1 MSPPLPAS
9 PTPTERWCPFTT
21 PTIQDRL
28 SPDGVCLEARCMAWA
43 PTGGCL
49 RLSAPFHQPIRYE
62 PSSFE
67 VWATERLD
75 IDGVSIVS
83 SRDLFE
89 DYLAFVA
96 ARNLRPVS
104 SQTTFGRALGDLQV
118 ILWGKDPFGRKLRK
132 GARLRP
138 LTDSQGSAP
147 EAPASARDPQPA
159 ASLPP
164 ALP

>member
-1 MSPPLPAS
+1 MTTTAAGA
-9 PTPTERWCPFTT
+9 RWCPFTT

-28 SPDGVCLEARCMAWA
+28 SPDGVCLEDRCMAWA

-49 RLSAPFHQPIRYE
+49 RLAASPPAHPLRIE

-67 VWATERLD
+67 LWATERLD
-75 IDGVSIVS
+75 VDGVSIVS

-96 ARNLRPVS
+96 TRNLRPVS

-132 GARLRP
+132 GARLKPR
-138 LTDSQGSAP
+138 TDSPALAT
-147 EAPASARDPQPA
+147 EAPASSHGRQPV
-159 ASLPP
+159 ASPP
-164 ALP
+164 LAPP